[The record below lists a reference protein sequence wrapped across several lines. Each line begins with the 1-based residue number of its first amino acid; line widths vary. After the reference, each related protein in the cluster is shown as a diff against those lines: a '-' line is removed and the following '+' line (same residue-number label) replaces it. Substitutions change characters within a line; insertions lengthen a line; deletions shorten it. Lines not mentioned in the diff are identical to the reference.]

1 MLAKITAAME
11 KQVYAITADDVEQ
24 ARDRIKVLKTPL
36 LSFLDFN
43 ERTGRTLFFKCELM
57 QRSGSFK
64 FRGASN
70 AIALLDVTKTAFGVT
85 THSSGNHAAALAL
98 AAKIQGIPAI
108 IVMPSNAPLI
118 KRNAVE
124 SYGAKVISCEPTQAA
139 REAAAKNVVD
149 ETGAEFIHPSED
161 PRVIAGQGT
170 MALELIEQV
179 KEIDGGVLDAV
190 IVPVGGGGMISGIA
204 IALKAC
210 NPLIRIIGAEPL
222 AANDAFRSKQTG
234 EWQGHLNGVTPKT
247 IADGLKTTLGPNTY
261 PIVRDFVDEIICV
274 SESQIASALRTVYE
288 TMKLAIEPSAAVG
301 VAALLSEEL
310 SLVSRPHLKR
320 IGIIL
325 CGGNIDLSELPAL
338 LGE

>member
-1 MLAKITAAME
+1 MDNTS
-11 KQVYAITADDVEQ
+11 YAISATDVEK
-24 ARDRIKVLKTPL
+24 ARERINVVRTPV
-36 LSFLDFN
+36 LSFLELN
-43 ERTGRTLFFKCELM
+43 ERTGGREVFFKCELM

-70 AIALLDVTKTAFGVT
+70 AIALLNDVTGTSGVT

-98 AAKIQGIPAI
+98 AAKIRGIPAT
-108 IVMPSNAPLI
+108 IVMPSNAPTT
-118 KRNAVE
+118 KRNAVK
-124 SYGAKVISCEPTQAA
+124 SYGAKIISCEPTQAA

-179 KEIDGGVLDAV
+179 KEIDGGSLDAI

-204 IALKAC
+204 IALKAS
-210 NPLIRIIGAEPL
+210 NPHIRVIGAEPF

-247 IADGLKTTLGPNTY
+247 IADGLKTTLGPNTF
-261 PIVRDFVDEIICV
+261 PIVRDLVDEIICV
-274 SESQIASALRTVYE
+274 TEPQIASALKLVYE

-310 SLVSRPHLKR
+310 SFISRPNIKR
-320 IGIIL
+320 VGVIL
-325 CGGNIDLSELPAL
+325 CGGNLDLVELPLL
-338 LGE
+338 LGEKNEI